1 VRYGRNLLRYSRWHA
16 LDFAI
21 ERGIVLVLIALSVI
35 VPASIAAFHVRD
47 ADAPF
52 MSAQEIYSLLGGQL
66 TFLIAIM
73 ITAGMMAESRRS
85 GTYRF
90 VFSKP
95 VSIPAY
101 YAQQYVIWGLGLAA
115 VDVLI
120 AAAMTMTLGPVSPWG
135 LVSSHLLGYV
145 LLGGMT
151 FFFSTFLRH
160 DWMVV
165 AALWITTHF
174 LLYEWKPRSAVLDV
188 ILAFLPPILA
198 LDRAEAALIAGN
210 VPALSEVALAAGYG
224 LLFLVAGLVILD
236 RREFAR

>member
-1 VRYGRNLLRYSRWHA
+1 MRYGRNLLRYSRWHA

-21 ERGIVLVLIALSVI
+21 ERGIVLVLIALSLI
-35 VPASIAAFHVRD
+35 VPAAIAAFHVRD
-47 ADAPF
+47 AGAPF
-52 MSAQEIYSLLGGQL
+52 MSAQDIYSLLGGQL
-66 TFLIAIM
+66 TFLFAIM

-120 AAAMTMTLGPVSPWG
+120 AAAMTVTLGPVSPWG

-151 FFFSTFLRH
+151 FFFSTFFRH

-165 AALWITTHF
+165 AGLWIMTHF
-174 LLYEWKPRSAVLDV
+174 LIHEWTPRPDVLDALLV
-188 ILAFLPPILA
+188 VLPPLLA
-198 LDRAEAALIAGN
+198 LEHAETALLAGN
-210 VPALSEVALAAGYG
+210 APALAHMALVTGYG

-236 RREFAR
+236 RREFAG